1 MTAFVYGHVMTIEQF
16 KTALKKRPFKPFN
29 VHVADQH
36 VISVRHPELALMTE
50 GGRTV
55 YINTAGEN
63 VESVDLLLVTR
74 LTFSEN
80 GSTTRRG

>member
-1 MTAFVYGHVMTIEQF
+1 MTIEQF
-16 KTALKKRPFKPFN
+16 RTALKTRPFKPFK

-36 VISVRHPELALMTE
+36 VIEIRHPELALMTE

-63 VESVDLLLVTR
+63 MEIIDLLLVTR

-80 GSTTRRG
+80 GSTPRRGKRPRRK